1 MEKAYGYIR
10 VSGKGQINGDGF
22 ARQEKAI
29 YDYAKANGFEVVK
42 IYKEKGV
49 SGTIQNRPALT
60 AMMISLIQN
69 GRGIHTV
76 IIERIDRLAR
86 DLMVQETILDDM
98 NKNGVS
104 IISVTDGD
112 LLEND
117 PTRKLVR
124 QVLGAIAEY
133 DKEMTVQK
141 LRAARNRKKA
151 LTGKCEGRKSYH
163 ESDPGLIAEI
173 KRLRRK
179 PRNGKRMSLKKCLES
194 LNASGFTTSTGKPL
208 TLSRLENIIYKSM
221 RP

>member
-29 YDYAKANGFEVVK
+29 NDYAKAKGIEIVR

-49 SGTIQNRPALT
+49 SGTIKNRPALT
-60 AMMISLIQN
+60 DMMISLIQN

-141 LRAARNRKKA
+141 LRGARNRKKA

-163 ESDPGLIAEI
+163 ESNPELIAEI

-179 PRNGKRMSLKKCLES
+179 PRNGKRLSIKKCVES
-194 LNASGFTTSTGKPL
+194 LTTAGFKTATGKSF
-208 TLSRLENIIYKSM
+208 TVSRLENVIYKSM
-221 RP
+221 R

>member
-22 ARQEKAI
+22 ARQENAI
-29 YDYAKANGFEVVK
+29 NDYARAKGFEVAR

-49 SGTIQNRPALT
+49 SGTIKNRPALT
-60 AMMISLIQN
+60 DMMISLMQN

-98 NKNGVS
+98 NKSGVS

-112 LLEND
+112 LLEKD

-151 LTGKCEGRKSYH
+151 LTGKCEGRKSYQ
-163 ESDPGLIAEI
+163 EINPGLIVEI

-179 PRNGKRMSLKKCLES
+179 PRNGKRMSVKKCVKRLT
-194 LNASGFTTSTGKPL
+194 ASGYTTATGTPFTV
-208 TLSRLENIIYKSM
+208 SRLENVIYKSM
-221 RP
+221 R

>member
-1 MEKAYGYIR
+1 MKKAYGYIR

-22 ARQEKAI
+22 TRQEKAI
-29 YDYAKANGFEVVK
+29 KDYAKFKGIEIAR

-49 SGTIQNRPALT
+49 SGTIKNRPALT
-60 AMMISLIQN
+60 DMMVSLALN
-69 GRGIHTV
+69 GHGIATV
-76 IIERIDRLAR
+76 IIEKIDRLAR

-98 NKNGVS
+98 NKNNVS

-151 LTGKCEGRKSYH
+151 LTGKCEGRKSYY
-163 ESDPGLIAEI
+163 ESNPELIKEI

-179 PRNGKRMSLKKCLES
+179 PRNGKRMSFKKCVDC
-194 LNASGFTTSTGKPL
+194 LNTSGFKTATGKKL
-208 TLSRLENIIYKSM
+208 TVSRLENIIYKSIN
-221 RP
+221 

>member
-10 VSGKGQINGDGF
+10 VSGKGQINWDGF

-29 YDYAKANGFEVVK
+29 NDYAVSNGFEIVR

-49 SGTIQNRPALT
+49 SGTIKNRPALT
-60 AMMISLIQN
+60 DMMISLIQN

-98 NKNGVS
+98 NKNDVS

-141 LRAARNRKKA
+141 LRAARNRKKV

-163 ESDPGLIAEI
+163 ESNPELIAEI

-179 PRNGKRMSLKKCLES
+179 PRNGKRLSIKNCVES
-194 LNASGFTTSTGKPL
+194 LIASGFKTSTGKPL

-221 RP
+221 

>member
-22 ARQEKAI
+22 ARQTKAI
-29 YDYAKANGFEVVK
+29 NDYAKSNGFEIVR

-49 SGTIQNRPALT
+49 SGTIKNRPALT
-60 AMMISLIQN
+60 DMMISLIQN

-98 NKNGVS
+98 NKNDVS

-112 LLEND
+112 LLEKD

-133 DKEMTVQK
+133 DKVMTVQK

-163 ESDPGLIAEI
+163 ESNPELIAEI
-173 KRLRRK
+173 KLLRRK
-179 PRNGKRMSLKKCLES
+179 PRNGKRLSLKKCLKS
-194 LNASGFTTSTGKPL
+194 LNASGFKTSTGKPL

-221 RP
+221 R

>member
-22 ARQEKAI
+22 ARQTKAI
-29 YDYAKANGFEVVK
+29 
-42 IYKEKGV
+42 
-49 SGTIQNRPALT
+49 
-60 AMMISLIQN
+60 
-69 GRGIHTV
+69 
-76 IIERIDRLAR
+76 
-86 DLMVQETILDDM
+86 
-98 NKNGVS
+98 
-104 IISVTDGD
+104 
-112 LLEND
+112 ND

-163 ESDPGLIAEI
+163 ESNPELIAEI
-173 KRLRRK
+173 KQLRRK
-179 PRNGKRMSLKKCLES
+179 PRNGKRLSLKKCLES
-194 LNASGFTTSTGKPL
+194 LSASGFTTSTGKQL

-221 RP
+221 